1 MDEIKP
7 TVLFGLVTVGLS
19 EVLRRQFTVAF
30 GWEPGHTLWYLL
42 LVLAAFLTVSAA
54 CANVAPP
61 VAAPPAVLVA
71 GGGDG

>member
-7 TVLFGLVTVGLS
+7 TVLFGLVTMGLS

-30 GWEPGHTLWYLL
+30 GYEPGNTLCYVL

-54 CANVAPP
+54 FTHVPVGPP
-61 VAAPPAVLVA
+61 VVLA
-71 GGGDG
+71 TGDG